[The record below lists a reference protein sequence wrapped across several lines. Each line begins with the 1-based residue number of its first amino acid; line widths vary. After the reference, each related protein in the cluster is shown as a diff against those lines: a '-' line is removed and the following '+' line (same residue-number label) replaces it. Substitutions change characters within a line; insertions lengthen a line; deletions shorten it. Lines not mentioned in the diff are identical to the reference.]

1 MAVVIDD
8 VEVEVVPE
16 SRMPGARTESQEE
29 PPQLEPAVVRRIL
42 RRLAVRAARV
52 RAD

>member
-8 VEVEVVPE
+8 VEAEVVPE
-16 SRMPGARTESQEE
+16 SRAQIVSTEAREE
-29 PPQLEPAVVRRIL
+29 PPVLEPAAVRGVL